1 MPIEMKQE
9 EGWMYVRVAGTL
21 VKQDY
26 TQFEPEFRRATGT
39 KENLR
44 LMVDMTDLKGWEP
57 AAFWEEIKF
66 DMQHMGRVK
75 RLAVLGSKHW
85 QHAMTSFADIFVG
98 AQIKYF
104 EASEAAAAR
113 TWMLRQD

>member
-9 EGWMYVRVAGTL
+9 EGWIYVRVAGTL

-26 TQFEPEFRRATGT
+26 TQFEPEFQRLTSGDDHM
-39 KENLR
+39 R
-44 LMVDMTDLKGWEP
+44 LMVDMTELKGWEP

-66 DMQHMGRVK
+66 DVQHMGRVK

-85 QHAMTSFADIFVG
+85 QHAMTSFADVFVS
-98 AQIKYF
+98 AEIKYF
-104 EASEAAAAR
+104 EAGELQAASA
-113 TWMLRQD
+113 WLKQG

>member
-9 EGWMYVRVAGTL
+9 EGWTYVRVAGTL

-26 TQFEPEFRRATGT
+26 TQFEPEFRRVTGGHDHL
-39 KENLR
+39 KL
-44 LMVDMTDLKGWEP
+44 LLDMTELKGWEP

-85 QHAMTSFADIFVG
+85 QHAMTSFADAFVS
-98 AQIKYF
+98 AEIKYF
-104 EASEAAAAR
+104 EAGEEQAAKA
-113 TWMLRQD
+113 WLKQG